1 MSDFA
6 KSQLEKFGW
15 VAGKGLGKNEDGMT
29 EALRP
34 KLKFDTSGIGHRDTS
49 GNQWWNSVYNQA
61 LNNINVDSSS
71 ENKPVFKVTK
81 SNAVEIAAAK
91 LNINIGNSKKSKD
104 GLVYGNFVKTSTLE
118 GSKEVQSAAQ
128 KKLSAKKDDPVMFKD
143 FIVDDDKLFKAC
155 GGRTAH
161 KGARHGLKLSGKLAR
176 IQQQELYFANLA
188 EVKSA
193 KRRAHIGCTAN
204 GLVDVDKAVEKS
216 PEILNDDDDD
226 NQYKSV
232 SKKSNRKLKR
242 KLEDLSHKLSSSLC
256 LEEKIDGGK
265 KNKNKIYVE
274 PQCAE
279 EDADVGFKR
288 KKKKKKEKK
297 VITDCE
303 FLNHKIE
310 KKKKK
315 KHKKKEKAKLELAS
329 KNLTDFEEIV
339 NNVSENLVKV
349 KIDKKKSKK

>member
-15 VAGKGLGKNEDGMT
+15 VA
-29 EALRP
+29 
-34 KLKFDTSGIGHRDTS
+34 DTS

-118 GSKEVQSAAQ
+118 GSKEVQSASQ

-188 EVKSA
+188 EVKSG
-193 KRRAHIGCTAN
+193 KKRAHIGCTAN
-204 GLVDVDKAVEKS
+204 GLVVKEKPPELVDDALDNK
-216 PEILNDDDDD
+216 LNDEDD
-226 NQYKSV
+226 QYKSV
-232 SKKSNRKLKR
+232 SKKSSRKLKR

-256 LEEKIDGGK
+256 LEETNDNGK
-265 KNKNKIYVE
+265 KNKNKIHVE
-274 PQCAE
+274 PQCSE
-279 EDADVGFKR
+279 KDADVGFKR

-297 VITDCE
+297 EIIDCE

-315 KHKKKEKAKLELAS
+315 KHKKKEKAKLELVS
-329 KNLTDFEEIV
+329 KNLTNFDEIV
-339 NNVSENLVKV
+339 NNVSESLVKV
-349 KIDKKKSKK
+349 KIDKKKTKK